1 MLALYF
7 YWRIHMLNNI
17 TIPINSNYGLSISS
31 IDNELEFAIK
41 CNVTRSLVDLNN
53 NDQVKRFINLEHLM
67 HHVANQLDDLNIP
80 HRIMNKEY
88 E

>member
-1 MLALYF
+1 
-7 YWRIHMLNNI
+7 MLNNI

-41 CNVTRSLVDLNN
+41 CNVTRSLVDLN
-53 NDQVKRFINLEHLM
+53 
-67 HHVANQLDDLNIP
+67 IP

>member
-7 YWRIHMLNNI
+7 LWRIHMLNNI

-53 NDQVKRFINLEHLM
+53 NDQVKRFKHLEDLI

>member
-1 MLALYF
+1 MLALAF
-7 YWRIHMLNNI
+7 IKEKTMFNNI
-17 TIPINSNYGLSISS
+17 TIPINNNYGLSISS

-41 CNVTRSLVDLNN
+41 CNATRSLVDLNN
-53 NDQVKRFINLEHLM
+53 NDQVKRFKHLEDLI